1 MELRVP
7 FALRRSELA
16 ALDRGARD
24 LDVDPAVDAARK
36 IAIAEN
42 HTIFSGYPAAGIR
55 GICDAPP
62 EPAFSLGVDL

>member
-42 HTIFSGYPAAGIR
+42 HTIFSGYPAAGMR
-55 GICDAPP
+55 GICVAPP